1 MASGSGK
8 QRRRDWI
15 ILESTA
21 KKNGNRGWENE
32 EEWSEKARM
41 SEEEAVMFNRPMF
54 DVIS

>member
-32 EEWSEKARM
+32 EEWSEK
-41 SEEEAVMFNRPMF
+41 EAVMFNRPMF